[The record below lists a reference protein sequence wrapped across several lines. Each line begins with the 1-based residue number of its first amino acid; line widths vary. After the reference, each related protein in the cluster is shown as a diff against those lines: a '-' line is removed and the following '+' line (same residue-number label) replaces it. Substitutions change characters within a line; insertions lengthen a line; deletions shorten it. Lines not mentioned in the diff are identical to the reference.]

1 MNAQIASL
9 SPAQVNILD
18 IMSFVKTPKAL
29 DELRDALADYFAKR
43 VDEEVEKLWNSGAL
57 TEEKVEGFHHLHERT
72 SPWSELTRISG
83 LA

>member
-43 VDEEVEKLWNSGAL
+43 VDEEVEKLWNSEVL
-57 TEEKVEGFHHLHERT
+57 TEEKVEGFHQLHERT
-72 SPWSELTRISG
+72 TYK
-83 LA
+83 

>member
-43 VDEEVEKLWNSGAL
+43 VDEEVEKLWNSGVL
-57 TEEKVEGFHHLHERT
+57 TEEKVEDLHQLHERT
-72 SPWSELTRISG
+72 TYK
-83 LA
+83 